1 MLNAEL
7 FPSEDAAFQSRKA
20 LLELFG
26 NPGQYHPLLTIDE
39 TTAEFYDLS
48 LTEDGYIEALANGK
62 INLIKC
68 AATELYEDGVV
79 LQDGSKVEGDIIILS
94 TGYSKGFGFLSKK
107 IQNIVKYDE
116 SSRSL
121 VLSLYRGILHPN
133 LPGLS
138 FVGALHFALDSRYE
152 LEAHIGIR

>member
-20 LLELFG
+20 LLELYG
-26 NPGQYHPLLTIDE
+26 NPGKYHPLLAIDE
-39 TTAEFYDLS
+39 TTAEFYDIS
-48 LTEDGYIEALANGK
+48 LAKDEYIEALANGK

-68 AATELYEDGVV
+68 EATELYEDGVV

-94 TGYSKGFGFLSKK
+94 TGYSKNYGFLSKK

-121 VLSLYRGILHPN
+121 VLSLYRGILHPD
-133 LPGLS
+133 LPGLC
-138 FVGALHFALDSRYE
+138 VAGGINLPLDSRYE

>member
-7 FPSEDAAFQSRKA
+7 FPSEDSAFQSRKA
-20 LLELFG
+20 LLELYG

-39 TTAEFYDLS
+39 TTTEYYDLN
-48 LTEDGYIEALANGK
+48 LTEDEYIGALANGK

-68 AATELYEDGVV
+68 EATELYENGVV
-79 LQDGSKVEGDIIILS
+79 LRDGSRVEGDIIILS
-94 TGYSKGFGFLSKK
+94 TGYSRNYDFLSKK

-121 VLSLYRGILHPN
+121 VLSLYRSILHPD
-133 LPGLS
+133 LPGLF
-138 FVGALHFALDSRYE
+138 FVGCLNLPLDSRYE
-152 LEAHIGIR
+152 LVAHIGIR